1 MDEAAPDAAVAG
13 GESAEID
20 WRRYIHADAAILVGK
35 PVIKGTRLGV
45 EFVLRLFAAG
55 WTTEQVLDGYPSL
68 DAEKLRA
75 IFAFAAE
82 VVGEE
87 TWAVLPPLK
96 K

>member
-1 MDEAAPDAAVAG
+1 MDDAPGDAVAG
-13 GESAEID
+13 EGSEEID
-20 WRRYIHADAAILVGK
+20 WRRYVHADPAILVGK
-35 PVIKGTRLGV
+35 PVVKGTRLGV

-55 WTTEQVLDGYPSL
+55 WTTDQVLDGYPSL
-68 DAEKLRA
+68 DPEKLRA

-96 K
+96 E